1 MDIWPLGASPET
13 STTSATSGVLSSTSD
28 YCEEKLLANI
38 FDIGA
43 PPPLSRIG
51 PSKSAFLQPG
61 KRN

>member
-28 YCEEKLLANI
+28 YCEKTLLANI

-43 PPPLSRIG
+43 PPPLVANW
-51 PSKSAFLQPG
+51 PSKGAFLQPG